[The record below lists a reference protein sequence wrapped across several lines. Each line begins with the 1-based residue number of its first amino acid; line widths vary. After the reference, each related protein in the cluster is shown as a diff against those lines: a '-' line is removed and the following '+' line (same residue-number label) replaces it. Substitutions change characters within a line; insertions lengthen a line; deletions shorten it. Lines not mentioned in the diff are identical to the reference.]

1 MEGVA
6 AIRVLKIY
14 VHFFFQKQLYDIELV
29 TSGGDEQAV
38 SLEVISDVAV
48 GIRFHNHVVDQHVV
62 ICVLAVD
69 GVEQGVVA
77 TLISFHFN
85 IDKH

>member
-1 MEGVA
+1 
-6 AIRVLKIY
+6 
-14 VHFFFQKQLYDIELV
+14 
-29 TSGGDEQAV
+29 
-38 SLEVISDVAV
+38 LEVISDVAV

-69 GVEQGVVA
+69 GVEQSVVA
-77 TLISFHFN
+77 TLVSFHFN